1 MSKWIFVS
9 LVAIAL
15 CFGAIGC
22 EKQKEPATP
31 EVPAAAPDAPEAE
44 EAPEAE

>member
-22 EKQKEPATP
+22 KDTEEAATP
-31 EVPAAAPDAPEAE
+31 EAPAEDVEPE